1 MPTNVKEPVQL
12 KRPQGKKL
20 PIDKSVWEQAEQV
33 GILYSSDTQSRLG
46 SKSKRKKKNQQ
57 KTGMDSSRFAVSKL
71 LCLLFF
77 VPSDTMKN
85 NLGKPLTG
93 GLSPEGCFGSLTASF
108 ELFLR
113 SRQIY
118 HTHTHKAPFK

>member
-46 SKSKRKKKNQQ
+46 SKSKRKKKTNKRQEWIPA
-57 KTGMDSSRFAVSKL
+57 D
-71 LCLLFF
+71 LLF
-77 VPSDTMKN
+77 
-85 NLGKPLTG
+85 
-93 GLSPEGCFGSLTASF
+93 LSCFACFSLCH
-108 ELFLR
+108 
-113 SRQIY
+113 QI
-118 HTHTHKAPFK
+118 P